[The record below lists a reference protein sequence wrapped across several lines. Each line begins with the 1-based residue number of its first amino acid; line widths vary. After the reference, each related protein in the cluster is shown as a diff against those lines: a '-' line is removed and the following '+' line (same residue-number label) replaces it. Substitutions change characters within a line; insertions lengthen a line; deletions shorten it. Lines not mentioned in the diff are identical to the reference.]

1 MVDLFV
7 LQNKSR
13 GFTLIE
19 LLVASFIFAS
29 ALAVVYGLFDQAM
42 KSKKDLE
49 LTLSLNEEV
58 KNANEV
64 LQTTVREA
72 NGDFPDDY
80 EFFQRS
86 EIEMSIKATLL
97 FVSNDFLDPAGSGQ
111 QFNDILRYD
120 DAQIYQSSASGEYL
134 YVKNKREGKI
144 TIFHLDKDSGQVK
157 MKIWQKQAQ
166 GTSVSWSA
174 ESDWNSLLNFDKQK
188 TAEFRVNFV
197 SVDNT
202 RQTGKSFYNV
212 QSEIRPMDVW
222 VKMEL
227 TAIKEWGN
235 RQYLREMKGVY
246 IPLVVTNPYL

>member
-80 EFFQRS
+80 EFFQKP
-86 EIEMSIKATLL
+86 EMSIKATLL
-97 FVSNDFLDPAGSGQ
+97 FVSNDFLDLAGTGE
-111 QFNDILRYD
+111 QFFRYV
-120 DAQIYQSSASGEYL
+120 QIYRNSASGEYL

-166 GTSVSWSA
+166 GTSVFWSA

-188 TAEFRVNFV
+188 KAEFRVNFV

-202 RQTGKSFYNV
+202 RQTGKSFYNAE
-212 QSEIRPMDVW
+212 SEIRPMDVW